1 VAITYINNKMED
13 EINNI
18 IIVKKQLKKIIAH
31 NKKLK
36 YRNKLECEVNMELAR
51 RLDDMK
57 SKNRKIVN
65 SIEVMKE
72 KMNEQLLSSAEFIN
86 EMKDKINNK
95 LSLNSSKL
103 TSISCI

>member
-1 VAITYINNKMED
+1 MAITYINNKMED

>member
-1 VAITYINNKMED
+1 MAITYINNKMED

-57 SKNRKIVN
+57 SKNREIVN
-65 SIEVMKE
+65 SIEAMKE

-103 TSISCI
+103 TSI

>member
-1 VAITYINNKMED
+1 MED

-57 SKNRKIVN
+57 STNRKIVD
-65 SIEVMKE
+65 SMEVMRE
-72 KMNEQLLSSAEFIN
+72 KMNEQLLTSSEFIN
-86 EMKDKINNK
+86 EIKDKINDK

-103 TSISCI
+103 TSI

>member
-86 EMKDKINNK
+86 EMKDKINNN

-103 TSISCI
+103 TSI